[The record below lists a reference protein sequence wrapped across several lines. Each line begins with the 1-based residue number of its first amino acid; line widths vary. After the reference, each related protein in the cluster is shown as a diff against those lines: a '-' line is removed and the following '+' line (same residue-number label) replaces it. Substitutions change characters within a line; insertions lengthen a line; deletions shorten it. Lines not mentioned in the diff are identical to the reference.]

1 MTRSVPSI
9 HTRQRGQAL
18 AFSLITVSIVI
29 LVMFAMYAMGQQTI
43 TKMRLQNTADAS
55 AYSAAQA
62 QARDY
67 NFSAYTNRAMIA
79 NQVAVAQMVGLTSWA
94 RNYGNTYSG
103 KFSWVPNVLNS
114 LGSPMAAMWSTPWDI
129 NESLSSGFRDVLN
142 VAGPVATTVL
152 DVLIDALGLSQQV
165 YHYGTA
171 LTIAQTLGLDVFG
184 PTGVLAQLGVDTT
197 SDILTLKPAYNIIKL
212 NDAKAQLSLPGE
224 LAVAIGLGQW
234 LGFTENKDPN
244 LASKDGGGD
253 GDSADR
259 FANVTLASLDKFSR
273 DRSTRDGWY
282 NGAPEAMYLT
292 PEPFL
297 VDPTRFIP
305 FQDGAFLMFLWHR
318 GGTELKLSGVNK
330 DKKLTWSAMDATG
343 FFGGA
348 IIWIPVLFVPVPIP
362 IIVPTMPIGWG
373 AAQAGASDNLNSGNN
388 VGTSSGAYG
397 GVYDHFMT
405 GGAAMLQKSEGAGT
419 PLGSLPSSGG
429 GLRKYFDVKD
439 LKADNLAAPPWVIE
453 IEKSAAD
460 LPGSPGS
467 GQLSLTN
474 GTQSDYMR
482 ALSKSQ
488 VYFSRPAKLP
498 AKLWPRADGKTE
510 LGSLYSP
517 YWQTRLLP
525 NTFAEQFIS
534 MSWQLGP

>member
-1 MTRSVPSI
+1 MTGTVPSL
-9 HTRQRGQAL
+9 HTGQRGQAL
-18 AFSLITVSIVI
+18 VFSLITMSIVI

-43 TKMRLQNTADAS
+43 AKMRLQNTADAS

-67 NFSAYTNRAMIA
+67 NFSVYTNRAMIA
-79 NQVAVAQMVGLTSWA
+79 NQVAVAQVVGLTSWA
-94 RNYGNTYSG
+94 RNYGNTYDG

-114 LGSPMAAMWSTPWDI
+114 LGSPTAAMWSTPWDI
-129 NESLSSGFRDVLN
+129 NKSLSSGFRDVLN
-142 VAGPVATTVL
+142 VAGPTATTVL
-152 DVLIDALGLSQQV
+152 DGLIDALGLSQQV

-184 PTGVLAQLGVDTT
+184 PNGVLAHLGVDT
-197 SDILTLKPAYNIIKL
+197 SDSKLSDMLTLNPAYNIITL
-212 NDAKAQLSLPGE
+212 NDAKARLSPPGE
-224 LAVAIGLGQW
+224 LAVAIGLEQW

-244 LASKDGGGD
+244 LTSKDGGG
-253 GDSADR
+253 ADR
-259 FANVTLASLDKFSR
+259 FANVTLASLDKFSK

-282 NGAPEAMYLT
+282 DGAPEAMYLT

-297 VDPTRFIP
+297 ADPTRFIP

-318 GGTELKLSGVNK
+318 GGTELKLAG

-373 AAQAGASDNLNSGNN
+373 AAQAGANDNLNSGNN
-388 VGTSSGAYG
+388 FGATSGAYG
-397 GVYDHFMT
+397 GVYDGFYT
-405 GGAAMLQKSEGAGT
+405 GAAAMLQKSQGAGT
-419 PLGSLPSSGG
+419 PLGEVPSSGG

-439 LKADNLAAPPWVIE
+439 ITADNLAAPPWVIE
-453 IEKSAAD
+453 IEKSVND
-460 LPGSPGS
+460 LPSSPGG
-467 GQLSLTN
+467 GQFSLTN

-488 VYFSRPAKLP
+488 VYFSRPAKIW
-498 AKLWPRADGKTE
+498 ARADGQAE

-517 YWQTRLLP
+517 YWETRLLP

-534 MSWQLGP
+534 MSWQMRP